1 MDKFIYVFSKLDRD
15 WLINHGYTMFQSN
28 EDKDMYVFIN
38 DGRMDFSI
46 RKSDLHYPIHC
57 HSNPRR

>member
-15 WLINHGYTMFQSN
+15 WLINNGYTMFQSN

-38 DGRMDFSI
+38 DGRMDFSNQEI
-46 RKSDLHYPIHC
+46 RFAL
-57 HSNPRR
+57 SNTLSF

>member
-28 EDKDMYVFIN
+28 ENKDMYVFIN
-38 DGRMDFSI
+38 DGRMDFSNQEI
-46 RKSDLHYPIHC
+46 RFAL
-57 HSNPRR
+57 SNTLSF

>member
-38 DGRMDFSI
+38 DGRISQI

>member
-1 MDKFIYVFSKLDRD
+1 MNKFIYVFSKSDRD

-38 DGRMDFSI
+38 DGRMDFSNQEI
-46 RKSDLHYPIHC
+46 RFALSDTL
-57 HSNPRR
+57 SF